1 MASSLIIQYKVCAH
15 VRPAQTAHE
24 AELLSACV
32 FSGSDEEEERRCLS
46 VDASGATRIWKVA
59 TGETLLA
66 LNRPVGGGAQLRS
79 DAALAPRIASHDL
92 VASLSSA
99 CAYATP
105 RAL

>member
-1 MASSLIIQYKVCAH
+1 MSF
-15 VRPAQTAHE
+15 AQTAHE

-32 FSGSDEEEERRCLS
+32 FSSSDEEEERRCLS

-66 LNRPVGGGAQLRS
+66 LNRPVGGAQLRS

-99 CAYATP
+99 CAYARP